1 MTAITQP
8 TPEQISDLIKKH
20 GLSRQEAADLLH
32 VSKFTWNG
40 WVSPVDNKMSR
51 AMPLAAWE
59 LLLIKLGEHQVFGR
73 LP

>member
-1 MTAITQP
+1 MAEIAQP
-8 TPEQISDLIKKH
+8 TPDQISALIKKH

-40 WVSPVDNKMSR
+40 WVSPADNKMSR

-59 LLLIKLGEHQVFGR
+59 LLLIKLGEHEMFGR

>member
-1 MTAITQP
+1 MSNITQP
-8 TPEQISDLIKKH
+8 TAEQISALIKKH
-20 GLSRQEAADLLH
+20 GLSRQEAADLVH

-40 WVSPVDNKMSR
+40 WVAPADNKMAR

-59 LLLIKLGEHQVFGR
+59 LLLIKLGEHAEFGP